1 MAIKV
6 KKINDDGKEIVK
18 EIDDGLY
25 SLYLNTGWEV
35 VKNEPKKDLFI
46 KDEKKLPKIEIKEEN
61 E

>member
-6 KKINDDGKEIVK
+6 KKINDEGKEIVK

-25 SLYLNTGWEV
+25 SSYINIGWEV
-35 VKNEPKKDLFI
+35 VKEEPKKELFA
-46 KDEKKLPKIEIKEEN
+46 KDEKKTSKIEITKEN